1 ADDRSL
7 WFLDSHPGEERCTM
21 RSHLFLATL
30 AFILVPLAAEAEENP
45 GPPLLA
51 REAKKLFKP
60 DTFQTLVN
68 PNCSHCV
75 DEAKRRAGELRRDD
89 RVLAWIRGKYEGG
102 GIPLRFFLV
111 PYRVISDTY
120 GVFVY
125 DADAGF
131 VRGFEASLDFT
142 FHGWRNGIMVI
153 RHKDGTLFSTLSG
166 RAFDGPRQGQQLIP
180 IATLET
186 DWDFWSTAYPG
197 SVAYHMF
204 EKYQPTELP
213 DDENGDAASTRL
225 EANPREIPGETR
237 VVGVALGDE
246 AKAWSLTALEAAG
259 GLIEDNVGGQK
270 LVVLWY
276 SPTQTAAIYAP
287 QIEES
292 EPPLTVSLVCD
303 RALARDRAPF
313 RDRNTE
319 SRFGIEGRAVDG
331 PLKGNTLRWLSG
343 VQCRWFAWAAEYP
356 QTKLHVERSDAAP
369 AKPADNDA
377 KRADKKRPRKPLS
390 AAIVQ
395 PDFVSAE
402 QVAVWRRDG
411 YQAVVVV
418 LDERHSAEEYR
429 RAAAVLAAAKL
440 DLYYWIEVAR
450 NPEMAAAHPEWMA
463 SLGVHDDWQKRFPK
477 IPLPKEG
484 QVAKALP
491 WVPILYREAYDA
503 HLERI
508 GRLLR
513 RASGDY
519 HGLLINDLQGGP
531 ASCGCG
537 NLQCRWATDYGV
549 ESTTTKLEGDD
560 IARRFLTE
568 VRELAPDKQV
578 IPVWMT
584 ECEDR
589 DLPADRRPAGKTT
602 GYCGGVGC
610 SQGTCPKAFSNQ
622 WNALVRNHEGPIGL
636 LVTHRELGREGEEYG
651 DTAGWIAQA
660 VDYIDQVPPRHG
672 GIPVAHERLWL
683 VVQGYD
689 VPSATVEAAR
699 QAATLTGAGAVLVA
713 QTRLDA
719 TYEPRVI
726 AVK

>member
-1 ADDRSL
+1 
-7 WFLDSHPGEERCTM
+7 M
-21 RSHLFLATL
+21 RSHSFLVAL
-30 AFILVPLAAEAEENP
+30 VVVVLVPLAAEAEDVQTPAPAASEV
-45 GPPLLA
+45 
-51 REAKKLFKP
+51 KQLFKP
-60 DTFQTLVN
+60 KAFETLVN

-75 DEAKRRAGELRRDD
+75 DEAKRRASELRRDD
-89 RVLAWIRGKYEGG
+89 RVLAWIRGKYDGG

-153 RHKDGTLFSTLSG
+153 RHKDGTLFSPLSG
-166 RAFDGPRQGQQLIP
+166 RAFEGPRQGQQLVP

-186 DWDFWSTAYPG
+186 DWGFWSTAYPG

-204 EKYQPTELP
+204 EKYQPSELP
-213 DDENGDAASTRL
+213 DAENGDAASTRL
-225 EANPREIPGETR
+225 EADPRKIPGETR
-237 VVGVALGDE
+237 VIGVALGDE
-246 AKAWSLTALEAAG
+246 AKAWPLAALEAAG

-287 QIEES
+287 QIEDA
-292 EPPLTVSLVCD
+292 EPPMTISLASD
-303 RALARDRAPF
+303 RAVARDRAIARDRAPF
-313 RDRNTE
+313 RDRE
-319 SRFGIEGRAVDG
+319 SGSRFGIEGRAVDG
-331 PLKGNTLRWLSG
+331 PLKGKTLRWLPG
-343 VQCRWFAWAAEYP
+343 VQCSWFAWAAEYP
-356 QTKLHVERSDAAP
+356 RTKLHEGPRDTGP
-369 AKPADNDA
+369 AKPADKDT
-377 KRADKKRPRKPLS
+377 KRANNERPHKPLS
-390 AAIVQ
+390 AVIVE
-395 PDFVSAE
+395 PDAVSAE
-402 QVAVWRRDG
+402 QGARWHSEG
-411 YQAVVVV
+411 YQAVAVA
-418 LDERHSAEEYR
+418 LDERHTVADYR
-429 RAAAVLAAAKL
+429 RAAGVLAAANL

-463 SLGVHDDWQKRFPK
+463 TLGVHDDWQKRFPTM
-477 IPLPKEG
+477 PLPKEG
-484 QVAKALP
+484 QVAKAFP

-503 HLERI
+503 HLKRI
-508 GRLLR
+508 GQLLD

-519 HGLLINDLQGGP
+519 RGLFFNDLQGGP

-537 NLQCRWATDYGV
+537 NLQCRWAADYGV
-549 ESTTTKLEGDD
+549 ASTATKLEGDD
-560 IARRFLTE
+560 IARRFLAE
-568 VRELAPDKQV
+568 VRELAPGKQI

-602 GYCGGVGC
+602 GFCGSVGC
-610 SQGTCPKAFSNQ
+610 SQGTCPKAFSKQ
-622 WNALVRNHEGPIGL
+622 WNALVSDHQGPIGL
-636 LVTHRELGREGEEYG
+636 LVTHQELGREGDEYG

-672 GIPVAHERLWL
+672 GGKPPVHDRLWL

-689 VPSATVEAAR
+689 LPGTDVEAAR
-699 QAATLTGAGAVLVA
+699 RVATLAGAGAVLVA
-713 QTRLDA
+713 QTRLDSS
-719 TYEPRVI
+719 YEPRVI